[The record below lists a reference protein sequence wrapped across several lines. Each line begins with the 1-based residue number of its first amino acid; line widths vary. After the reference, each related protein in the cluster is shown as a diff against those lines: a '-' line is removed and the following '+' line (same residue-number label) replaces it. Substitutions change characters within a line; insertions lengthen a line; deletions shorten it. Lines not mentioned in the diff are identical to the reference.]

1 MPIAVRP
8 VYVSREREEK
18 LMPWWG
24 WLIAFSVVVLGST
37 MVIVAMVM
45 TGSMRRMEREDDR

>member
-1 MPIAVRP
+1 
-8 VYVSREREEK
+8 
-18 LMPWWG
+18 MPWWG
-24 WLIAFSVVVLGST
+24 WLIAFSVMVLGST